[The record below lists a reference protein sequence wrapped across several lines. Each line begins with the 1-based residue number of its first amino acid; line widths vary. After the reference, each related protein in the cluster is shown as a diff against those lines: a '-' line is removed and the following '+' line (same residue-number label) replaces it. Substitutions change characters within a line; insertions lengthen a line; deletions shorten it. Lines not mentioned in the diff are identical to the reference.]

1 MVLLRLFYGIFIRH
15 PRLRLMAGFLG
26 LVGCWGAPAAVGAA
40 LAAVRQ
46 GANIVLQ
53 NGLVRAGISTRSGNV
68 TVLALRQGG
77 RWVNIGLPRESIY
90 FDCNGNAGLTADG
103 KPTPGGHG
111 FYLGLGGVRL
121 RPVVRHIGPNIV
133 DLALVGGPS
142 RRLPFHFEA
151 HYLMKRGLAGLYA
164 YVTVHHGAGMSP
176 SGFDQSRYVL
186 RGYPHTFT
194 EQVLP
199 SGKVKP
205 FAMSPVVR
213 KVQDATFLLRN
224 GHVYTKYNNSIFE
237 RDNTVYGMTGHGIGA
252 WVITPSTEFINGG
265 PTRQE
270 LSVHEDGRGQLLLA
284 MLQGMHFGAGA
295 IRLKAN
301 ERWTHVWGPVLF
313 YFNRGQDAKV
323 MYLDALRQYHAERSE
338 WPYPWAQSNA
348 YVVRRGDVGGT
359 LRLLATRSATAV
371 TLVLAAPGG
380 DWTQQAGGYIYWTAL
395 HSNGTFEFKKV
406 QPGSYELYAYGGN
419 HFHQFKFPGV
429 VVRPDADTNLG
440 RLTWPPAHGKVLWQI
455 GIADRSTREFRHG
468 NNVRHWGNF
477 RFYHRDFP
485 NDVNYIVGES
495 TPRKDWN
502 YAQWSW
508 YNKRP
513 YWAVHF
519 TVAHALAGKAT
530 LTFGICASSPVNG
543 HSAILD
549 VLLNGKRV
557 GLLMLRK
564 SGAAAY
570 RSGGSD
576 SRYRVRQISFPAKF
590 LKPGPNTLH
599 LHIQGAQPYPQRHLI
614 AQQFHVGCIM
624 YDAIRLSIQP

>member
-1 MVLLRLFYGIFIRH
+1 MALLRRFLGKLIRH
-15 PRLRLMAGFLG
+15 PRLRVMAGFLG
-26 LVGCWGAPAAVGAA
+26 VVGCWGLPTAVGA
-40 LAAVRQ
+40 LPTVVRH

-53 NGLVRAGISTRSGNV
+53 NGLVRASISTRSGNA
-68 TVLALRQGG
+68 TSLALWQDG

-90 FDCNGNAGLTADG
+90 FDCNGNAGLATDG
-103 KPTPGGHG
+103 KPMPGGRG
-111 FYLGLGGVRL
+111 FYCGLGGVRL
-121 RPVVRHIGPNIV
+121 GPRVRHTGSNIV
-133 DLALVGGPS
+133 DLSLVGGPS

-151 HYLMKRGLAGLYA
+151 HYVMQRGLAGLYV
-164 YVTVHHGAGMSP
+164 YVTVHHGAVMPP

-186 RGYPHTFT
+186 RGYPHMFT

-205 FAMSPVVR
+205 FALSPVVR

-237 RDNTVYGMTGHGIGA
+237 KENTVYGMIGHGIGA

-301 ERWTHVWGPVLF
+301 EIWTHVWGPVLF
-313 YFNRGQDAKV
+313 YFNRGQDAHV
-323 MYLDALRQYHAERSE
+323 MYRDALRQYHAERSE
-338 WPYPWAQSNA
+338 WPYAWARSRA
-348 YVVRRGDVGGT
+348 YSVGRGWVGGT
-359 LRLLATRSATAV
+359 LRLLARRSTTAA
-371 TLVLAAPGG
+371 TLVLAAPGQ
-380 DWTQQAGGYIYWTAL
+380 DWTQQAGGYIYWTGL
-395 HSNGTFEFKKV
+395 DCNGRFRFKKV
-406 QPGSYELYAYGGN
+406 QPGTYELYAYGGN
-419 HFHQFKFPGV
+419 HFHQFKLPGV
-429 VVRPDADTNLG
+429 VVRPGEAANLG
-440 RLTWPPAHGKVLWQI
+440 RLAWPPAPGEVLWQI

-468 NNVRHWGNF
+468 DNVRHWGNF

-485 NDVNYIVGES
+485 NDVNYIIDKS
-495 TPRKDWN
+495 TPEKDWN

-508 YNKRP
+508 YNKKP
-513 YWAVHF
+513 YWAIHF
-519 TVAHALAGKAT
+519 TMAHALVGTAT
-530 LTFGICASSPVNG
+530 LTFGICGSSLVNG
-543 HSAILD
+543 HSVILD

-557 GLLMLRK
+557 GLLTLRK

-576 SRYRVRQISFPAKF
+576 SRYRVRQISFPAE
-590 LKPGPNTLH
+590 LIKPGPNTFH
-599 LHIQGAQPYPQRHLI
+599 LHIQGAQRYPHSHVI
-614 AQQFHVGCIM
+614 ARQFNVGCIM
-624 YDAIRLSIQP
+624 YDAIRLSVEP